1 RLPALPPRMPPTTAT
16 SASSHLKEG
25 IQQGDLDN
33 ARHLT
38 RLHETSNFNDF
49 SAGVANPGASIHI
62 PRTVGQKKGYWEY
75 HHSSANCD
83 PFSVT
88 EALICT
94 CLLNGTGNGPI
105 QYKT

>member
-1 RLPALPPRMPPTTAT
+1 M
-16 SASSHLKEG
+16 
-25 IQQGDLDN
+25 GDPDS

-49 SAGVANPGASIHI
+49 PAGVANPGARIRI
-62 PRTVGQKKGYWEY
+62 PRTVGQKKGYCEY
-75 HHSSANCD
+75 RHSSASCD

-94 CLLNGTGNGPI
+94 SS
-105 QYKT
+105 Q